1 LVPKINDKGKL
12 MSDNKYRSV
21 EHAARLV
28 AESNGRISDNRGGAF
43 RRSSTSNPDDWRDNH
58 GVDVGA
64 QRNDAHHKAAVAVDA
79 ESERT
84 KEQTIEKRTR
94 EAKQREKE
102 TRNMAKEELD
112 EAKKFVFDKPM
123 ASTVKAYSNR
133 DTSELKD
140 IHARWSKDHSNPKN
154 DPITSEK
161 LLAVHHVLKGRGESV
176 ELPKHKNLGLH
187 MNEETNTEKRMQ
199 IKNVAR
205 PNDPAPTSKNST
217 LGKQGSIEKRVMEN
231 YGLSKDLVDITR
243 QILERKTEVEV
254 NPDLNTKT
262 DDETSMKKESKHTT
276 PKTPKEKKLA
286 ALAHPKDKITHKDV
300 LVGRGVFAKEDIES
314 ELVEVRGAFTDLP
327 SPGRQADVRNFGF
340 HSSFS
345 DKKNKE
351 AIDAAKRALGARG
364 GKVVGVPDSH
374 KHLMG
379 EEVEFSDAELE
390 HINAILG
397 EGELNE
403 LKQSTLGSY
412 VKKAS
417 KNVAQRS
424 TDLAKAGNILTMTPD
439 MMDKAQKYLDKTKK
453 RAGMIDKAVDRLT
466 KEELE
471 LDEARGRPKKSGKEA
486 EGDDTHKHPIQQL
499 TKISLAIQGNE
510 PHFEHKDG
518 SKSKITKQLARHIT
532 TAYNA
537 MRTSQEKDE
546 FATKLHANRDSMM
559 AAVKSH
565 V

>member
-1 LVPKINDKGKL
+1 

-340 HSSFS
+340 HPSFS

-397 EGELNE
+397 EEELNE
-403 LKQSTLGSY
+403 LNRSTLGSY
-412 VKKAS
+412 IKGAS
-417 KNVAQRS
+417 KDVAQRS

-471 LDEARGRPKKSGKEA
+471 LDEDNKKK
-486 EGDDTHKHPIQQL
+486 K
-499 TKISLAIQGNE
+499 
-510 PHFEHKDG
+510 
-518 SKSKITKQLARHIT
+518 
-532 TAYNA
+532 
-537 MRTSQEKDE
+537 
-546 FATKLHANRDSMM
+546 
-559 AAVKSH
+559 
-565 V
+565 